1 MGTSMLARARVLG
14 MSPRRYLIAAL
25 TVLAVAGS
33 LIALRRLGAYES
45 TDDAF
50 VDGSMMYVAARVA
63 GQVQEVKVSE
73 HQRVAAGDV
82 LVQLDPSDYEARVS
96 RARAELAAAANAMRG
111 AEAAAATAEAER
123 MGAQVELWRAQREL
137 ARMKDL
143 ARSSAA
149 SQQALDTAT
158 AARDAASAR
167 VRAQELRASAERAM
181 LGDAA
186 PVRAAEAALR
196 EAELALEHTRIRA
209 PYAGVVGRTSAD
221 VGAIV
226 SAGQP
231 LMALAADQPSWV
243 MANFKE
249 TQIHRM
255 HPGSPAEVT
264 IDAFPGIVWHGH
276 VDSFSPATG
285 AQYALIPPEPA
296 VGNFTRVVQRV
307 PVKIALDRVEGAEDD
322 AAPRS
327 PLDGKALRMLPVGLS
342 AEVRVVGD

>member
-1 MGTSMLARARVLG
+1 MLG
-14 MSPRRYLIAAL
+14 Y
-25 TVLAVAGS
+25 
-33 LIALRRLGAYES
+33 YES

-50 VDGSMMYVAARVA
+50 VDGSMVYVASRVA
-63 GQVQEVKVSE
+63 GQVQEVHVRE

-82 LVQLDPSDYEARVS
+82 LVQLDPSDQEVRVS
-96 RARAELAAAANAMRG
+96 RARAELLVAANSMTG
-111 AEAAAATAEAER
+111 AQAATATAEAER
-123 MGAQVELWRAQREL
+123 IGAQVELWRAEREL
-137 ARMKDL
+137 VRAKDL
-143 ARSSAA
+143 VRSSAA
-149 SQQALDTAT
+149 SQQALDAAT
-158 AARDAASAR
+158 AARDAASAK
-167 VRAQELRASAERAM
+167 VRAQELRASAERAV
-181 LGDAA
+181 LGDSA

-209 PYAGVVGRTSAD
+209 PYAGVVGRTS
-221 VGAIV
+221 VEPGAIV

-231 LMALAADQPSWV
+231 LMALAADEPSWI

-255 HPGSPAEVT
+255 HVGSTAEIT
-264 IDAFPGIVWHGH
+264 IDAFPGLLWHGH
-276 VDSFSPATG
+276 VESFSPATG

-307 PVKIALDRVEGAEDD
+307 PVKIVLERVEGAEASD
-322 AAPRS
+322 APRS